1 MKKIFLVVLNWNGA
15 KNTIE
20 CLKSIDGLEKSNYKI
35 SVVVVDNASVDNS
48 VSSLQDVKLKNAS
61 YLLIENKENLGYA
74 GGMNTGIK
82 HALSKGADFIMLLN
96 NDVVLHKDML
106 KEMIIT
112 AGKHR
117 KAGIICPKIYF
128 AKGYEF
134 HKDKY
139 KKSDLGKVI
148 WYAGGEIDW
157 ANAIG
162 SNKGVDQVDKGQF
175 ETVEETDF
183 ATGNCMFI
191 RSKAIKDTG
200 SFDKDYFM
208 YLEDVDICVRMKKS
222 GWKIL
227 YSPKAKMWHKVAQSS
242 AIGGD
247 LNDYFIIRNRMVFGM
262 KYAPLRTK
270 IALIRQSMNLL
281 RNGRDWQKTAI
292 KDFYKRDL
300 GKGSWK

>member
-20 CLKSIDGLEKSNYKI
+20 CLRSIDKLEKGKFKV
-35 SVVVVDNASVDNS
+35 SVVVVDNASVDSS
-48 VSSLQDVKLKNAS
+48 VGVLHDVALKDAG
-61 YLLIENKENLGYA
+61 YHLIENKENLGYA

-82 HALSKGADFIMLLN
+82 HALSKDADFIMLLN
-96 NDVVLHKDML
+96 NDVLLHKDML
-106 KEMIIT
+106 KELIKT
-112 AGKHR
+112 AGKYK

-128 AKGYEF
+128 AEGYEF

-162 SNKGVDQVDKGQF
+162 TNKGVDQVDKGQF
-175 ETVEETDF
+175 EAVEETDF

-200 SFDKDYFM
+200 LFNEDYFM
-208 YLEDVDICVRMKKS
+208 YLEDVDICVKMKRS

-227 YSPKAKMWHKVAQSS
+227 YSPKAMMWHKIAQSS

-270 IALIRQSMNLL
+270 IALIRQSIGLL
-281 RNGRDWQKTAI
+281 RNGRDWQKIAI
-292 KDFYKRDL
+292 KDYYKRDL